1 MAEARTALN
10 MTLLLAAAAASWA
23 LSFRAGETPT
33 AHSEPTHA
41 GIGYYAT
48 DARLS
53 ATDDQGRV
61 RYRVTAAAVE
71 QQPRDGS
78 VELQQ
83 VIIHYDP
90 PQGRPWDL
98 HSDAGSMPPG
108 GKMVALT
115 GNVVAETRAG
125 DAPPA
130 TIRTDYLKFD
140 AASDV
145 VTTNREVHLDQA
157 GSRVRAIGMRADLA
171 RERIELLAEVR
182 GSYAP

>member
-1 MAEARTALN
+1 MAETRTALN

-23 LSFRAGETPT
+23 LSFRAGETPM
-33 AHSEPTHA
+33 AQPEPPHA

-48 DARLS
+48 DVQLS
-53 ATDDQGRV
+53 ATDDQGLI
-61 RYRVTAAAVE
+61 RYRVTADEV
-71 QQPRDGS
+71 QQQTRDGS
-78 VELQQ
+78 VKLQQ

-90 PQGRPWDL
+90 PQGRPWQL
-98 HSDAGSMPPG
+98 RSDAGSMPPG
-108 GKMVALT
+108 GKMVTLT

-140 AASDV
+140 TASDV

-157 GSRVRAIGMRADLA
+157 GNRVRAIGMRADLA
-171 RERIELLAEVR
+171 HERIELLAGVR